1 MVLFILSQMMEIDE
15 KTEKIDYSVSEVLK
29 IIGRKGMSD
38 ILYCLESEPKRFSQ
52 LMFETR
58 LNPSILDRHLKV
70 LVKLGLVVKEDNFYR
85 LTESGIRVVKTI
97 DDLVGIFRK
106 GED

>member
-1 MVLFILSQMMEIDE
+1 MVFFIFSQMMEIDE
-15 KTEKIDYSVSEVLK
+15 KAGKIDYGVSDVLK

-38 ILYCLESEPKRFSQ
+38 ILYCLENEPKRFSQ
-52 LMFETR
+52 LMFETK

-70 LVKLGLVVKEDNFYR
+70 LLKFGLVMKEDNFYR
-85 LTESGIRVVKTI
+85 LTESGIKVVKTI